1 MTPLNFG
8 LIGFGY
14 WGPNLAR
21 NFGAQEGCAVSW
33 ICDLS
38 PARQKQAALSW
49 PAAKATGR
57 LEDVLEDP
65 NVHAVLIATPV
76 STHYEIA
83 KRAIEAGKHVFIEKP
98 MTHTS
103 EEAASL
109 IALAEKH
116 NRVLAVDH
124 TFLFTG
130 AVRKMKEMLDSGE
143 LGDLLYFDSVRINL
157 GLFQHDINV
166 LFDLGPHDL
175 SIADHLFSEKP
186 VALRAMGACHCGQ
199 QHENLV
205 YLHLEFANGMV
216 AHFHWNWLAPVK
228 IRHTLICGTKKMI
241 VYDDMAASEKLK
253 VYDKGVVVSQLD
265 HDSLAKFRV
274 DYRVGDMVAPKL
286 DQREALAMEAAHFA
300 ECVRTGK
307 KPLADGDAGYRV
319 VRMLEAAQESLK
331 KGGERIVL

>member
-1 MTPLNFG
+1 MSALNFG

-21 NFGAQEGCAVSW
+21 NFGAQPGCSVSW

-38 PARQKQAALSW
+38 EARQKQAALNW
-49 PAAKATGR
+49 PAAKTTGSI
-57 LEDVLEDP
+57 DAVLSDP
-65 NVHAVLIATPV
+65 EVHAVLIATPV
-76 STHYEIA
+76 STHFEIA

-103 EEAASL
+103 EEAKAL
-109 IALAEKH
+109 IELAEKH
-116 NRVLAVDH
+116 QRVLAVDH

-175 SIADHLFSEKP
+175 SIADHLFPVKP

-205 YLHLEFANGMV
+205 YLHLEFENGMV

-228 IRHTLICGTKKMI
+228 IRHTLLCGTKKMI

-253 VYDKGVVVSQLD
+253 VYDKGIVVSQLD
-265 HDSLAKFRV
+265 QDSLAKFRV

-286 DQREALAMEAAHFA
+286 DQREALAAEAAHFA
-300 ECVRTGK
+300 DCVRHNK
-307 KPLADGDAGYRV
+307 KPLADGHAGLRV
-319 VRMLEAAQESLK
+319 VRMLEAAQESLR

>member
-109 IALAEKH
+109 IALAEKY

>member
-1 MTPLNFG
+1 MSALNFG

-21 NFGAQEGCAVSW
+21 NFGAQPDCAVSW

-38 PARQKQAALSW
+38 TERQKQAAQSW
-49 PAAKATGR
+49 PAAKTTGR
-57 LEDVLEDP
+57 IEDVLDDP
-65 NVHAVLIATPV
+65 DVHAVLIATPV
-76 STHYEIA
+76 STHFEIA
-83 KRAIEAGKHVFIEKP
+83 KRAILAGKHVFIEKP

-103 EEAASL
+103 AEAQEL
-109 IALAEKH
+109 IELAEKH
-116 NRVLAVDH
+116 QRVLAVDH

-143 LGDLLYFDSVRINL
+143 LGELLYFDSVRINL

-175 SIADHLFSEKP
+175 SIADHLFPVKP
-186 VALRAMGACHCGQ
+186 IALRAMGACHCGQ

-228 IRHTLICGTKKMI
+228 IRHTLLCGTKKMI

-265 HDSLAKFRV
+265 QDSLAKFRV
-274 DYRVGDMVAPKL
+274 DYRVGDMIAPKL

-300 ECVRTGK
+300 DCVRTGNQ
-307 KPLADGDAGYRV
+307 PLADGHAGLRV
-319 VRMLEAAQESLK
+319 VRMLEAAQESLRS
-331 KGGERIVL
+331 GGERIVL

>member
-1 MTPLNFG
+1 MKPLHFG

-21 NFGAQEGCAVSW
+21 NFGSQEGCAVSW

-65 NVHAVLIATPV
+65 GVQAVLIATPV

-109 IALAEKH
+109 IELAEKH
-116 NRVLAVDH
+116 GRVLAVDH

-130 AVRKMKEMLDSGE
+130 AVRKMKEMVDSGE
-143 LGDLLYFDSVRINL
+143 LGEVLYFDSVRINL

-166 LFDLGPHDL
+166 LYDLGPHDL
-175 SIADHLFSEKP
+175 SIADHLFPAKP
-186 VALRAMGACHCGQ
+186 VALRAMGAIHSGQ

-205 YLHLEFANGMV
+205 YLHLEYEGGMV

-228 IRHTLICGTKKMI
+228 IRHTLLCGTKKMI

-253 VYDKGVVVSQLD
+253 VYDKGIVVSQLD
-265 HDSLAKFRV
+265 QASITQFRV

-286 DQREALAMEAAHFA
+286 DQREALAVEAAHFVD
-300 ECVRTGK
+300 CVRNGK
-307 KPLADGDAGYRV
+307 RPLADGHAGRRV